1 MVTWTGLFFCTR
13 GEAMIGHDAC
23 RVFIFRLMRPIM
35 LLLAIPLAMG
45 FAHASAEV
53 RDTTVVEAVEF
64 IEDGIQLL
72 DVRTEVEWNAGRIK
86 GATRI
91 GIAGDGFAARAA
103 KELDPSKP
111 VLVYCRSGNRSA
123 QAARKLEKL
132 GFKTIYDL
140 KGGIKAWLAD
150 GRTVIK

>member
-1 MVTWTGLFFCTR
+1 MK
-13 GEAMIGHDAC
+13 
-23 RVFIFRLMRPIM
+23 RLMM
-35 LLLAIPLAMG
+35 LLLAIALSMG
-45 FAHASAEV
+45 SACTGGQV
-53 RDTTVVEAVEF
+53 RETTVAEAAEL
-64 IEDGIQLL
+64 IGGGAQLL
-72 DVRTEVEWNAGRIK
+72 DVRTEEEWNEGRIE

-91 GIAGDGFAARAA
+91 GIAGDDFVARAA

-111 VLVYCRSGNRSA
+111 VVVYCRSGNRSA

-150 GRTVIK
+150 GRTVVK